1 MPPKRA
7 PKGKLHELAVE
18 LPLKTIISD
27 LTTKKQYCVG
37 RQFATGGFG
46 RIYTCNEVGSKTEL
60 VVKVEPYGNGPLFTE
75 MNVFIRI
82 LKPDQISE
90 FMKSRKLKRLGVPPM
105 ISSGIYTHGQDKLR
119 FLVIP
124 KYAISLEEIRSKS
137 KILPASDVWT
147 VARCMLESLEYIHE
161 KNYTHADIKAANI
174 LLERKGD
181 FASSGKCCFKCSC
194 EDLPTLSVL
203 VDFGL
208 ARLASS
214 NEDKPDKKRAHN
226 GTAIFTSCDAHRG
239 CHPSYRGDLE
249 ILAYNM
255 IYWLTGSLPWEDFE
269 ANPGKVYDMK
279 EAFLKEL
286 QSNLK
291 KLLKDNS
298 ESIAALQEIFSIAR
312 KTGYTEQ
319 LNFPKLYKLRLSKI
333 VDEVLKRLSTGGRK
347 RASEEPDD
355 AVKVKRTKMKPREK
369 ASSSKEQIAPVKQ
382 QEPSDDVKEDK
393 PFTPKAV
400 RFRSKANPTS
410 SNPAILRRQSRRVTS
425 TVSSPAAGQSPSP
438 SHQQPARRKR
448 RSLLVLIDWMYD
460 VCGRIFVWL
469 LSETPTAAARDRHR
483 VVNSVQS
490 MHRRLPSSRRSARL
504 ASGEIVP
511 GLLVTRAPCV
521 RLNSESVSSKND
533 EDSRTPG
540 EKKPAQKVSS
550 DVKRS
555 PTKLRMIPGMLNFQ
569 RGRRSIV
576 IDQITKKYQ
585 RIAQKR
591 RSSQH
596 VSGDQ

>member
-18 LPLKTIISD
+18 LPVKTIISD

-82 LKPDQISE
+82 LKPDLISE

-124 KYAISLEEIRSKS
+124 KYAISLEEIREKS
-137 KILPASDVWT
+137 KTLPASDVWT
-147 VARCMLESLEYIHE
+147 IARCMLESLEYIHE

-181 FASSGKCCFKCSC
+181 FSS
-194 EDLPTLSVL
+194 SVL
-203 VDFGL
+203 VDYGL
-208 ARLASS
+208 ARLATS

-255 IYWLTGSLPWEDFE
+255 IYWLSGSLPWEAFE

-279 EAFLKEL
+279 EAFLKDL

-291 KLLKDNS
+291 KLLRGNP
-298 ESIAALQEIFSIAR
+298 ESVAPLQEIFSTAR

-319 LNFPKLYKLRLSKI
+319 LNFPKLYKI
-333 VDEVLKRLSTGGRK
+333 VDEVLKRVSRGGRK

-355 AVKVKRTKMKPREK
+355 VVEVKRTKTKPPEK
-369 ASSSKEQIAPVKQ
+369 ASSSKEQVAP
-382 QEPSDDVKEDK
+382 ESLNDDVKDDK
-393 PFTPKAV
+393 LPTSKAV
-400 RFRSKANPTS
+400 RFRRKAKPSSSTS
-410 SNPAILRRQSRRVTS
+410 VVLTRQSPRVRS
-425 TVSSPAAGQSPSP
+425 TISSPAAGQSPSP
-438 SHQQPARRKR
+438 SYQQPARRKR
-448 RSLLVLIDWMYD
+448 RSLLVLIDWVYD

-469 LSETPTAAARDRHR
+469 LSESPSAAARDRR
-483 VVNSVQS
+483 RETNSAQLK
-490 MHRRLPSSRRSARL
+490 HRRLPSSKRSARL

-521 RLNSESVSSKND
+521 RLNSGSMSTKND
-533 EDSRTPG
+533 EDNRTPG

-555 PTKLRMIPGMLNFQ
+555 PTKLRMVPGMLNFQ

-596 VSGDQ
+596 VSSDQ

>member
-82 LKPDQISE
+82 LKPDQIAE

-119 FLVIP
+119 FLVMP
-124 KYAISLEEIRSKS
+124 KYAISLEAIREKS
-137 KILPASDVWT
+137 RTLPAPDVWT
-147 VARCMLESLEYIHE
+147 VARCMLESLEYIHG

-174 LLERKGD
+174 LLEGKGD
-181 FASSGKCCFKCSC
+181 FSS
-194 EDLPTLSVL
+194 SVL

-255 IYWLTGSLPWEDFE
+255 IYWLSGSLPWEDFE

-279 EAFLKEL
+279 EAFLKDL

-291 KLLKDNS
+291 KILKDNS
-298 ESIAALQEIFSIAR
+298 ESIAPLQEMFSIAS

-319 LNFPKLYKLRLSKI
+319 LNFPKLYKI
-333 VDEVLKRLSTGGRK
+333 VDEAFKRVSGGRRK

-355 AVKVKRTKMKPREK
+355 VEVKRTKTKPQEK
-369 ASSSKEQIAPVKQ
+369 ASSSKGQVDLDEQQ
-382 QEPSDDVKEDK
+382 GSSEDVKDNR
-393 PFTPKAV
+393 TPTSKAV
-400 RFRSKANPTS
+400 RFRRKANPTS
-410 SNPAILRRQSRRVTS
+410 TSAVSRRQSPRVANS
-425 TVSSPAAGQSPSP
+425 ISSPATAQSP

-460 VCGRIFVWL
+460 VCGRIFVWFMSVRL
-469 LSETPTAAARDRHR
+469 IGDDGWEDTREEKNAGKCAA
-483 VVNSVQS
+483 VGEEGEKST
-490 MHRRLPSSRRSARL
+490 LSARIL
-504 ASGEIVP
+504 
-511 GLLVTRAPCV
+511 
-521 RLNSESVSSKND
+521 K
-533 EDSRTPG
+533 
-540 EKKPAQKVSS
+540 
-550 DVKRS
+550 
-555 PTKLRMIPGMLNFQ
+555 
-569 RGRRSIV
+569 
-576 IDQITKKYQ
+576 
-585 RIAQKR
+585 
-591 RSSQH
+591 
-596 VSGDQ
+596 